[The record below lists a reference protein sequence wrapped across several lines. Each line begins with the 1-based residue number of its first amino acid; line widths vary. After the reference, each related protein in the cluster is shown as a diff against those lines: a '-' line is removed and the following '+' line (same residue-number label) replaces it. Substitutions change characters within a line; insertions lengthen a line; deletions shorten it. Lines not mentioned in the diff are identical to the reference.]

1 MLAQA
6 YVSGYDRGN
15 KEGAPLT
22 PSNVADTLTALMTF
36 KTLRLRTDGPIA
48 VITLARPDSGHR
60 VDDAFLRELDE
71 ACAALNDDAGI
82 RVAVLTGEGDVFCSG
97 WDGDDVPKRP
107 QPFAC
112 LESMG
117 QPIICALNGEATS
130 AGLEL
135 ALACDVRIAAESAT
149 FSLPETAQGQL
160 PMGGGTQRLARLV
173 GRGEALRLIL
183 LGEEID
189 AAEAYRI
196 GLVSAVIPRDELDD
210 KARSLSERMASR
222 GPLALRYAKEA
233 VRRGLEQPLDQA
245 LRYETDLTVILQS
258 TEDRAEGVTAF
269 LEKRAAKFEGK

>member
-1 MLAQA
+1 M
-6 YVSGYDRGN
+6 
-15 KEGAPLT
+15 T
-22 PSNVADTLTALMTF
+22 PSGAADTLTALMAF
-36 KTLRLRTDGPIA
+36 KTLRLDASGPIA
-48 VITLARPDSGHR
+48 VIKLARPDSGNR
-60 VDDAFLRELDE
+60 LDDAFLRELDD
-71 ACAALNDDAGI
+71 ACATINDDAGV
-82 RVAVLTGEGDVFCSG
+82 RVAILTAEGGVFCSG
-97 WDGDDVPKRP
+97 WDGDGLVGRAD
-107 QPFAC
+107 PFAC

-196 GLVSAVIPRDELDD
+196 GLVSAVFPRDQLDD
-210 KARSLSERMASR
+210 NARTLAERMASR

-258 TEDRAEGVTAF
+258 TDDRAEGVKAF
-269 LEKRAAKFEGK
+269 LEKRAPKFEGK

>member
-1 MLAQA
+1 MA
-6 YVSGYDRGN
+6 
-15 KEGAPLT
+15 
-22 PSNVADTLTALMTF
+22 F
-36 KTLRLRTDGPIA
+36 KTLRLDADGPIA
-48 VITLARPDSGHR
+48 VMTLARPDSGNR
-60 VDDAFLRELDE
+60 VDEAFLRELDE
-71 ACAALNDDAGI
+71 ACAAINDDASV
-82 RVAVLTGEGDVFCSG
+82 RVAILRSDGDLFCSG
-97 WDGDDVPKRP
+97 WAGDGVLSSP

-160 PMGGGTQRLARLV
+160 PMGGGTQRLPRLI

-196 GLVSAVIPRDELDD
+196 GLVSALAPHGQLDD
-210 KARSLSERMASR
+210 KARSLAERMASR

-233 VRRGLEQPLDQA
+233 VQRGLEQPLDQA

-258 TEDRAEGVTAF
+258 TEDRAEGVKAF
-269 LEKRAAKFEGK
+269 LEKREPKFEGK